1 MATHRAYK
9 YVALSFSSFPSSHIM
24 DASVEEARGATQA
37 NFYTAAFIFISRG
50 EVLLRLL
57 CPPVTSSK
65 HWHFRHSYHKHPA
78 GYSHQRKRK
87 ERKKRERERGRG
99 RRQKNRLRT
108 SGRET
113 SQALRSRSE
122 FSPFKNT
129 SCAQRMGRTLRIP
142 SC

>member
-87 ERKKRERERGRG
+87 ERKKRERERE
-99 RRQKNRLRT
+99 RQKAKKST
-108 SGRET
+108 SHKWAGDVT
-113 SQALRSRSE
+113 G
-122 FSPFKNT
+122 SPKPVGV
-129 SCAQRMGRTLRIP
+129 QPL
-142 SC
+142 